1 MNDLIEIQAELRRIM
16 MDVVVDGD
24 TLTQLDNLDDL
35 IAWKIG
41 KLKDAEKEV
50 KSVVEDITLTNEHD
64 TTTVTLEWDVDQLSI
79 NVNIPEVTS
88 ESDSCDLYFEEVN
101 SNFDLN
107 LKQATEL
114 RDLLNANIK

>member
-1 MNDLIEIQAELRRIM
+1 MNDLIEMQAALRRIM
-16 MDVVVDGD
+16 VDVRDCD
-24 TLTQLDNLDDL
+24 TLTQLDDLDEL
-35 IAWKIG
+35 IAVKIG
-41 KLKDAEKEV
+41 KMKDIEKEV
-50 KSVVEDITLTNEHD
+50 KNVVEDITLTNEHD

-79 NVNIPEVTS
+79 NVNIPEV
-88 ESDSCDLYFEEVN
+88 ESQWNPCEVDVEEVN